1 METPGCVLRG
11 DVVEVYF
18 QGDHALA
25 QVRVDDTLF
34 LSAVQGDVLPERGA
48 RVGLTWAESAVIPLS
63 SD

>member
-1 METPGCVLRG
+1 
-11 DVVEVYF
+11 VVEVYF

-25 QVRVDDTLF
+25 QVRVDETLF